1 MSTSLILARLKQMV
15 RGSTRRSGV
24 ALVMVLSSMT
34 LIALLV
40 LVFLSMA
47 RIEQQSSSAYADSV
61 NVRSLSEVPINLAIA
76 QIRKGT
82 EQLGGQKN
90 WTSQPGLIRIFGTE
104 DDGGHLR
111 SKAVALHKLY
121 SDDVMVVTK
130 PGATASTGGLT
141 PAEVRAALETDVTEM
156 QDWDQKKGLY
166 VDLNEPV
173 PVTGPGS
180 TTAEWEFPIADPR
193 GMMPDDATGL
203 AVDGFKVTG
212 AVSGTKVPG
221 SRTDSSGRLP
231 MPVKWLYILKDGRVT
246 APLTL
251 QDGKVRFG
259 DPVPTK
265 ENPIVGRVAFWT
277 DDESSKVNINTALEG
292 VPWETPRTTS
302 KRDKDYAQRMPARN
316 EFSRYPGHPAQTCL
330 SPVFQAFGPSF
341 VIKPDLTDGV
351 LATRLENL
359 HKISPRYRWG
369 GTKGG
374 TQKATAAILND
385 KTDRLYATLDEL
397 LYDKERQQNAPDEL
411 DGRDLAI
418 AKFVLTTNSRAP
430 ELTPFNKPKVMLWP
444 LSYSSAERNAFDRLM
459 AMLGSSGT
467 EGGNSRNDG
476 FYFERYANADIPS
489 GKVGSGHTTWE
500 DLKTDS
506 NLRNSSMLSSY
517 LVCAFGH
524 PSNNMV
530 HFFPGFVGYSDP
542 ADKKSFSSKSKF
554 GTGKRDQILT
564 EMLDLLRWGVNTENT
579 MEEKDQNG
587 VVYKYLPP
595 HNDPK
600 NNPTRRAE
608 SSAAPLSTFKEF
620 PDATNN
626 KYAGFHTSV
635 NNDVVKNTKGFGRF
649 PTFTEATL
657 VFFRTDTPATPTTPS
672 KPAMQVYLIVEPFAP
687 SCGPPAWTANYRY
700 RVLFENQAG
709 GRFAVKMGSAT
720 TAKPLN
726 FPKPRDYSAATAA
739 DPKYQST
746 APFRDIRSHW
756 PVSMVNFPSDLLEG
770 GNTTPFAG
778 LLSQFKRGYHRGP
791 PDPIAKP
798 SKTVR
803 QDPGNFNFGGD
814 GTLNDQHGNNFPFYS
829 ELIEIPAGA
838 TEFDFTGGSMTI
850 ATFLGW
856 TGDDK
861 HLPVQ
866 RIRMHFPA
874 VRLTIPNGPP
884 TTLQQRLSLPTTA
897 TELRDGLIRAGDVTR
912 SVEVNPVGPAKGDL
926 RFYSALHDIP
936 TIVNGDA
943 IDTANSYFIPSPNYF
958 NILAMQDHGL
968 RDGAWMTEPQ
978 FGSVSTANTAGSLLK
993 GVVYP
998 AAATPAVTRGLNGA
1012 YRSDGRPGD
1021 WDNGIGGIEDGP
1033 YVNKPDEGN
1042 GGLPEGGYFSR
1053 GGEYASEDG
1062 TTFSPNRMISSAVIF
1077 GSLPSGIHGFIS
1089 YPNYPGYQ
1097 SSPWGHPAPW
1107 QTLLFCPNPAGRTT
1121 PASQEPDTSDHP
1133 GFTTPRDHLLLDLFW
1148 MPVIEPYAISDGFS
1162 TAGKINMN
1170 YQMMPFTHIER
1181 STGMHAALKSTQ
1193 VTAIPVSQVGDYKK
1207 PSGSSLEFRYNVNTE
1222 ATLKGI
1228 KKRFDV
1234 WDVYRTP
1241 SEICNVFLVPQR
1253 IPGASYGAAA
1263 APPTEYD
1270 DMNEWWNG
1278 SPNTADAMDLTGDN
1292 VREAPYGQLYPRL
1305 CTQSNT
1311 FTVHYRVQT
1320 LRKARSTAVDVW
1332 EEGKDAVSA
1341 EYRGSCMLER
1351 YLDPNEEELGTIGVG
1366 SGKFINTWDGFF
1378 RFRVVQNKQFA
1389 R

>member
-1 MSTSLILARLKQMV
+1 MSTSFILARFKQMV

-40 LVFLSMA
+40 LVFLSLA

-90 WTSQPGLIRIFGTE
+90 WTSQPGLIRIFGVE
-104 DDGGHLR
+104 DDGGRLR

-130 PGATASTGGLT
+130 PGATPNSGGLS
-141 PAEVRAALETDVTEM
+141 PAEVRAALEADVLEM

-173 PVTGPGS
+173 PVTSADS
-180 TTAEWEFPIADPR
+180 TTPEWEFPIADPR
-193 GMMPDDATGL
+193 GMMPDDETGL
-203 AVDGFKVTG
+203 AVEGFS
-212 AVSGTKVPG
+212 VSGSVAGTKVPAG
-221 SRTDSSGRLP
+221 RNDPNGRLP
-231 MPVKWLYILKDGRVT
+231 MPVKWLYILRDGRMTV
-246 APLTL
+246 P
-251 QDGKVRFG
+251 QMMEPGKVQFG
-259 DPVPTK
+259 DPAPTK

-277 DDESSKVNINTALEG
+277 DDESAKVNINTALEG

-302 KRDKDYAQRMPARN
+302 DRDKEYAERMPARN

-330 SPVFQAFGPSF
+330 SPVFQAFGPGF
-341 VIKPDLTDGV
+341 VIKPDLSPAT
-351 LATRLENL
+351 LAARLENL
-359 HKISPRYRWG
+359 HKISPRYTWG

-374 TQKATAAILND
+374 TQKASAAILND

-397 LYDKERQQNAPDEL
+397 LYDKERQLNTPNEL

-444 LSYSSAERNAFDRLM
+444 LSYASSERNAFDRLM

-476 FYFERYANADIPS
+476 FYFERFANADIPT

-500 DLKTDS
+500 DFKSDS
-506 NLRNSSMLSSY
+506 NLRNASMLSSY
-517 LVCAFGH
+517 LVCALGH
-524 PSNNMV
+524 PSNGMV
-530 HFFPGFVGYSDP
+530 HFFPGFVGYSDSG
-542 ADKKSFSSKSKF
+542 DKKSFSSKSKY

-564 EMLDLLRWGVNTENT
+564 QMLDLLRWGVNTENT
-579 MEEKDQNG
+579 TEQGKTGG

-595 HNDPK
+595 HNDMK

-620 PDATNN
+620 PSKTDNR
-626 KYAGFHTSV
+626 YVGFHTNL

-657 VFFRTDTPATPTTPS
+657 VFFRTTTTGSSP
-672 KPAMQVYLIVEPFAP
+672 KPAMQVFLIVEPFAP

-709 GRFAVKMGSAT
+709 GRFAVKMGS
-720 TAKPLN
+720 TAPQKPLN
-726 FPKPRDYSAATAA
+726 FPKPRGYDAAPA
-739 DPKYQST
+739 DPKYQTT
-746 APFRDIRSHW
+746 ADFRDIRSYW
-756 PVSMVNFPSDLLEG
+756 PASMVNYPSDLLEG

-778 LLSQFKRGYHRGP
+778 LLSQFKKGYHQGTP
-791 PDPIAKP
+791 AGAPAKL
-798 SKTVR
+798 VR
-803 QDPGNFNFGGD
+803 QDAGNFNFGGD
-814 GTLNDQHGNNFPFYS
+814 PTTNNAHGNNFPFYS
-829 ELIEIPAGA
+829 ELIEIPDGA
-838 TEFDFTGGSMTI
+838 TEFEFSGGSMTI

-874 VRLTIPNGPP
+874 VRLPVP
-884 TTLQQRLSLPTTA
+884 TGQPSTLQERLAPVNPLQ
-897 TELRDGLIRAGDVTR
+897 LRDGLIRVGDVTR
-912 SVEVNPVGPAKGDL
+912 SVEVNPLGPAKGDL
-926 RFYSALHDIP
+926 RFYSALHDVP
-936 TIVNGDA
+936 TIVNGDT
-943 IDTANSYFIPSPNYF
+943 IDIANSYFVPSPNYF
-958 NILAMQDHGL
+958 NIGTMLDHGL
-968 RDGAWMTEPQ
+968 RDGAWMLERQIGFISTE
-978 FGSVSTANTAGSLLK
+978 STAGTLLK
-993 GVVYP
+993 GVNYP
-998 AAATPAVTRGLNGA
+998 GHATPAVTRGLNGA
-1012 YRSDGRPGD
+1012 YRADGRPGD
-1021 WDNGIGGIEDGP
+1021 WDTGIGGIEDGP

-1042 GGLPEGGYFSR
+1042 GALPQGGYFSR

-1077 GSLPSGIHGFIS
+1077 GSLPTGIHGFINR
-1089 YPNYPGYQ
+1089 PNYPGYQ

-1121 PASQEPDTSDHP
+1121 PASQEPDSDDHP
-1133 GFTTPRDHLLLDLFW
+1133 GFTAPRDHLMLDLFW

-1170 YQMMPFTHIER
+1170 YQMLPFTHIER

-1193 VTAIPVSQVGDYKK
+1193 VTAIPVSQVGSYKN
-1207 PSGSSLEFRYNVNTE
+1207 PSGNSHEFRYNVNAE

-1241 SEICNVFLVPQR
+1241 SEICNIFLVPKR
-1253 IPGASYGAAA
+1253 IPGASYGGAA

-1270 DMNEWWNG
+1270 AMNEWWNG
-1278 SPNTADAMDLTGDN
+1278 SASAADAMDLTGDN

-1320 LRKARSTAVDVW
+1320 LKKARSTAPEVW
-1332 EEGKDAVSA
+1332 EEGKDAVAS

-1351 YLDPNEEELGTIGVG
+1351 YLDPNEEELGAVGVG
-1366 SGKFINTWDGFF
+1366 SGKFVNTWDTFF